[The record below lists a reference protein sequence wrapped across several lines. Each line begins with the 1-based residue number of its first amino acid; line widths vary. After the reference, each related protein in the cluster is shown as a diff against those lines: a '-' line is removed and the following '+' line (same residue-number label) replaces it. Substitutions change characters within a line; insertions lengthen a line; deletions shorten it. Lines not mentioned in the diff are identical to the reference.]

1 MPILDIPP
9 NFGCIEIS
17 NPFAENSALYKNRV
31 SNFHAEIDSLL
42 KETPPTELLALES
55 LSTENL
61 KSEYELLK
69 TIPGAICMAEN
80 LNKLP

>member
-31 SNFHAEIDSLL
+31 SNFHAEIDSPL
-42 KETPPTELLALES
+42 KETPPIELLALES
-55 LSTENL
+55 FVH
-61 KSEYELLK
+61 
-69 TIPGAICMAEN
+69 
-80 LNKLP
+80 